1 LPDIGIVSRTRT
13 LIGTFGKTEIAVPR
27 AGLLRPMARRR
38 NGRANLLRACQRRTL
53 AADALIASRC
63 LSGTDTRR
71 VRLALN
77 ALFGGKD
84 MVSRVWR
91 TVEER
96 LGRQTE
102 EEQAALIMRAMARSY
117 QTGSDEAA

>member
-1 LPDIGIVSRTRT
+1 
-13 LIGTFGKTEIAVPR
+13 
-27 AGLLRPMARRR
+27 
-38 NGRANLLRACQRRTL
+38 
-53 AADALIASRC
+53 
-63 LSGTDTRR
+63 
-71 VRLALN
+71 
-77 ALFGGKD
+77 

-102 EEQAALIMRAMARSY
+102 EEQVSVAALIMSAVARSY